1 MNTGNKTQK
10 KATSGFIFWHY
21 VPGVSTSALF
31 PFIEKSIGKASK
43 YAVGANVLRS
53 KI

>member
-10 KATSGFIFWHY
+10 KATSGFLFWHY

-31 PFIEKSIGKASK
+31 PFIDKSIGKALK
-43 YAVGANVLRS
+43 YAVDANILTS
-53 KI
+53 EI